1 MSTPPTSTIQTDVPL
16 VNVPF
21 VDLKTGVVTETWFLF
36 LIQLF
41 RRSGGSSG
49 IPPNSLTVADVLALE
64 ELFSPAGSGS
74 ENEFE
79 MEMAFPPIVPAQ
91 YLPDST
97 FAPAADT
104 GYAQS
109 AGAVTLGASPAT
121 YVASYRQG
129 FHITGGTVSALSMQ
143 RGATVLPLAPGS
155 QIVELSPGDAV
166 TVTYSV
172 APTVTILPR

>member
-21 VDLKTGVVTETWFLF
+21 VDPKTGVVTETWFLF

-41 RRSGGSSG
+41 RRTGGSSG

-64 ELFSPAGSGS
+64 ELFSSAGAGC
-74 ENEFE
+74 ERAFA
-79 MEMAFPPIVPAQ
+79 MEMAFPPTVPAQ
-91 YLPDST
+91 YLSDST

-109 AGAVTLGASPAT
+109 ASAVTLGASPAT
-121 YVASYRQG
+121 YTASYRQG
-129 FHITGGTVSALSMQ
+129 FHITGGTVSALSMR
-143 RGATVLPLAPGS
+143 RGAVFLPLAPGS
-155 QIVELSPGDAV
+155 QVIELSPGDAV
-166 TVTYSV
+166 NVTYSV